1 MTTSKE
7 NRYAPLLRPPNDAMI
22 SVARVA
28 GGVVNNPI
36 ISSSEYL
43 TEDAILAHWP
53 VLSRAE
59 LRRARKS
66 NPPKI
71 GFYDFPKRSGGPCC
85 TATQVQNYI
94 DQTYLRAPCKSSDSK
109 SEITT
114 STAPIPIAAEYGT
127 PAAMTPEL
135 AQRAAEVLKR
145 EMLKRPRSSL
155 RPSSLQPRKGPT
167 PTPPLE
173 LVKS

>member
-1 MTTSKE
+1 MTTSKKKCID
-7 NRYAPLLRPPNDAMI
+7 PLLRPPNDAM
-22 SVARVA
+22 VPLARVL
-28 GGVVNNPI
+28 GGIVSNPI
-36 ISSSEYL
+36 VSPSEYL

-71 GFYDFPKRSGGPCC
+71 AFYDFPKRSGGPCC
-85 TATQVQNYI
+85 TAAQVQDYI
-94 DQTYLRAPCKSSDSK
+94 DRTYLRASCKSSDSK

-114 STAPIPIAAEYGT
+114 STAPIPTAVESGM

-155 RPSSLQPRKGPT
+155 L
-167 PTPPLE
+167 
-173 LVKS
+173 